1 MIIPTR
7 TAKAFYLVDVT
18 FEAVEL
24 GEDLVA
30 EGADLSFVDFVQVVV
45 QVVVVGEDLP
55 ALVADGLGRDVPAP
69 VTHHLPF

>member
-1 MIIPTR
+1 M
-7 TAKAFYLVDVT
+7 T
-18 FEAVEL
+18 FESVEL

>member
-18 FEAVEL
+18 FEAVEF

-45 QVVVVGEDLP
+45 QVVGVGEDLP
-55 ALVADGLGRDVPAP
+55 ALVAHGLG
-69 VTHHLPF
+69 